1 MGQAPP
7 GVPGLPVFL
16 AGFVLV
22 VLTLPLPAEAQW
34 ATLRVTEN
42 VRAEPNGTVIAQL
55 YEGTRVR
62 VEAEDGNWSQV
73 TVEGAVWI
81 PSLQA
86 RGFGAFDL
94 VVTEPDGENIRDEPQ
109 GRIAGRLGEG
119 TLLEE
124 VSRQPGWA
132 QVRRTA
138 WIWTPSLDLQ
148 AAAPPRAAPPGA
160 GGEERTATPEEPVR
174 GDAPSEAAPRTA
186 PSPATEAPA
195 RATAGAEEW
204 VRVPSSAPGI
214 LAAPE
219 GDTLAR
225 TASGTDVRV
234 LGRDG
239 NWARVRVEGWMWLP
253 GSAEEVGEEAGTDA
267 LLRGV
272 DPAELSREPERFRGR
287 LVEVDLQFISVERA
301 ERIRTDFQEG
311 EPFLLTRGV
320 EAGRGFVYVALSADR
335 VEEVG
340 RLTPLATIR
349 VVGRVRTGAAAL
361 TGSPILDLME
371 LQVLR

>member
-1 MGQAPP
+1 VQSPL
-7 GVPGLPVFL
+7 GVPGRLAILAAAFL
-16 AGFVLV
+16 LTFVH
-22 VLTLPLPAEAQW
+22 PARAEAQW
-34 ATLRVTEN
+34 ATLRVAEN

-62 VEAEDGNWSQV
+62 VEGEDGNWSRV
-73 TVEGAVWI
+73 TLEGVVWI

-94 VVTEPDGENIRDEPQ
+94 VVTEPDGENLRDEPR

-124 VSRQPGWA
+124 VSREPGWA
-132 QVRRTA
+132 RVRRTA
-138 WIWTPSLDLQ
+138 WVWTPSLDLQ
-148 AAAPPRAAPPGA
+148 GAAAPSQPPAPAGT
-160 GGEERTATPEEPVR
+160 GGEERP
-174 GDAPSEAAPRTA
+174 APPSQPAPAVPTETGARPA
-186 PSPATEAPA
+186 PPSPAG
-195 RATAGAEEW
+195 ATGGTAVEEW
-204 VRVPSSAPGI
+204 VRVTPPGPGI
-214 LAAPE
+214 LTAPD

-225 TASGTDVRV
+225 SAPGTDVRV

-253 GSAEEVGEEAGTDA
+253 GNVEESGEDVGADA

-272 DPAELSREPERFRGR
+272 DPGDLAREPERFRGR

-311 EPFLLTRGV
+311 EPFLLTRGM
-320 EAGRGFVYVALSADR
+320 EAGRGFVYVALPADQ
-335 VEEVG
+335 VAEAQ

-361 TGSPILDLME
+361 TGSPILDLLE